1 MSCINELEYKEL
13 IDILDE
19 LIKTISLLRK
29 NNSDYILAQNENEAR
44 EWMAFLKE
52 HKDKE
57 ELRSLENEISNSLF
71 YKYDVEIEK
80 SELDNKRVDL
90 IKKYIFES
98 NKLLKME
105 NDN

>member
-1 MSCINELEYKEL
+1 MDYINELEHKEL

-44 EWMAFLKE
+44 EWMVFLKE

-57 ELRSLENEISNSLF
+57 ELSSLENEISDRFF
-71 YKYDVEIEK
+71 YRYDVEIEK
-80 SELDNKRVDL
+80 SELDNKRAEL
-90 IKKYIFES
+90 IRKYIFTS
-98 NKLLKME
+98 NKLLKK
-105 NDN
+105 